1 MRKEIRATISAL
13 GGYVPSTIL
22 TNQFLSTI
30 VDTSDEWIKQRTG
43 IEERRIANEEDE
55 ATSDMAAAAI
65 QNLLDTYKVK
75 PEEIE
80 AVILATAT
88 PDYLLAPASSL
99 VCKKSGLIN
108 AFGFDLNGACSGF
121 LFGLTTGASLIESGR
136 YKKVIVVGADKMSSI
151 VDYKD
156 RNSCIL
162 FGDGAG
168 AVLLEPTT
176 EDHGVMA
183 SVMKTDGG
191 GTDSLVVKAGGSR
204 FPATSETVNERAHY
218 IKQNGAM
225 VFKNAVESMA
235 SASAEALDLNNLDV
249 EEIDWVIPHQAN
261 KRIIQAVSERLNIPF
276 EKVKINIEKY
286 GNTTS
291 ATVPLVLWDFAEDF
305 QPGQN
310 LLITTFGAGFS
321 WGATCLK
328 WGQLCTKKEKLE
340 YALPDNEP
348 IGI

>member
-1 MRKEIRATISAL
+1 ME
-13 GGYVPSTIL
+13 P
-22 TNQFLSTI
+22 
-30 VDTSDEWIKQRTG
+30 
-43 IEERRIANEEDE
+43 
-55 ATSDMAAAAI
+55 
-65 QNLLDTYKVK
+65 
-75 PEEIE
+75 
-80 AVILATAT
+80 
-88 PDYLLAPASSL
+88 
-99 VCKKSGLIN
+99 
-108 AFGFDLNGACSGF
+108 
-121 LFGLTTGASLIESGR
+121 GR
-136 YKKVIVVGADKMSSI
+136 
-151 VDYKD
+151 
-156 RNSCIL
+156 IL

-176 EDHGVMA
+176 EDYGVME
-183 SVMKTDGG
+183 SVMKTDGA
-191 GTDSLVVKAGGSR
+191 GTDSLLVKAGGSR
-204 FPATSETVNERAHY
+204 FPATNETVQEQAHY
-218 IKQNGAM
+218 IKQNGAL

-235 SASAEALDLNNLDV
+235 SASGEALHLNDMDI

-328 WGQLCTKKEKLE
+328 WGQLCAKKEKFD
-340 YALPDNEP
+340 YALPESAP
-348 IGI
+348 VSI